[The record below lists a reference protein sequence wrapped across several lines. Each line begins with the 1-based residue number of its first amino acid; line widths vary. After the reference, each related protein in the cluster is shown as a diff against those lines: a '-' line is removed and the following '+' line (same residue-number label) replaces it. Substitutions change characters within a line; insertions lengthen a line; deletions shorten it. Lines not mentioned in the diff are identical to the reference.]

1 MSNDKIMTMTAAAK
15 RLGVSRQ
22 SIRRAINGGKLRA
35 RRNPLSPSRIGGV
48 YRSDVERYLKAVEA
62 EGRAAAKHARTGK

>member
-1 MSNDKIMTMTAAAK
+1 MTMTAAAK

-48 YRSDVERYLKAVEA
+48 YRADVERL
-62 EGRAAAKHARTGK
+62 AKRIGE

>member
-48 YRSDVERYLKAVEA
+48 YRADVERL
-62 EGRAAAKHARTGK
+62 AKRIGE